1 MNVRQICRVLGASGY
16 AVDLA
21 CYPLGE
27 DLDLPGVRIRRALSV
42 PGIRSVPIGFSLRKL
57 ALDASLALLVAW
69 LLLRRRYAAVH
80 AVEEAIFLA
89 LPAAW
94 CGVPVIYDLDS
105 LLSDQLRYSGKL
117 KSPRAIEL
125 ARQLERMALAHS
137 RAAITVCA
145 SLTDAAR
152 RLCPRATVFQIED
165 TPLEEA
171 LGVADPARVARLR
184 EQCGLGE
191 RPLVV
196 YTGNLEA
203 YQGIDLLLDAAVVL
217 ARRLPR
223 AGVVLVGGEPEQVE
237 ALRADLPARGL
248 EGRVVA
254 VGKRPPAEM
263 AEWMALASVLI
274 SPRCEGEN
282 TPLKIYTYMRS
293 GVPIVATALATHTQ
307 VLDDA
312 TAVLCEPSA
321 DALAEAIARLIVEPE
336 RAAALAARAR
346 AVAEREYSADAFRRK
361 LLAAYDWVLDPA
373 QSAAGRGRAT
383 VSEVGPHP

>member
-1 MNVRQICRVLGASGY
+1 
-16 AVDLA
+16 
-21 CYPLGE
+21 
-27 DLDLPGVRIRRALSV
+27 
-42 PGIRSVPIGFSLRKL
+42 
-57 ALDASLALLVAW
+57 
-69 LLLRRRYAAVH
+69 
-80 AVEEAIFLA
+80 
-89 LPAAW
+89 
-94 CGVPVIYDLDS
+94 
-105 LLSDQLRYSGKL
+105 
-117 KSPRAIEL
+117 
-125 ARQLERMALAHS
+125 
-137 RAAITVCA
+137 
-145 SLTDAAR
+145 
-152 RLCPRATVFQIED
+152 
-165 TPLEEA
+165 
-171 LGVADPARVARLR
+171 
-184 EQCGLGE
+184 
-191 RPLVV
+191 
-196 YTGNLEA
+196 
-203 YQGIDLLLDAAVVL
+203 
-217 ARRLPR
+217 
-223 AGVVLVGGEPEQVE
+223 
-237 ALRADLPARGL
+237 
-248 EGRVVA
+248 
-254 VGKRPPAEM
+254 M